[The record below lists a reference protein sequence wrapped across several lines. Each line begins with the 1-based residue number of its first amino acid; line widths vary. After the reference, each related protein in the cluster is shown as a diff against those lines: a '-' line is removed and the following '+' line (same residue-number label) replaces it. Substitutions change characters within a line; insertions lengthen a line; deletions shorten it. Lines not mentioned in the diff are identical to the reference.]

1 MTILEGLVMG
11 AQNMLQPLNLFILVA
26 ATLIGFLG
34 GALPGIS
41 GTMMVILFLPLS
53 YAMDPIPAF
62 ILLTTVYSISVFSG
76 LISAILF
83 RTPGTPEA
91 VATVFDGY
99 PMAQKGKA
107 GQALGI
113 GIFCSAIG
121 GIIGCLFLIF
131 LTPPLSNL
139 ALSFSSPEYFSLALM
154 GLTVVV
160 SLGGKD
166 LTKGFIGVCLGLFLA
181 TIGMD
186 PLTGTERFTFNNV
199 ALLSGVDLIPVIIG
213 LFSVSEVLRK
223 SKEKTTLAP
232 ELREIKT
239 NIKIKIFDMEIF
251 KRIWRTMAK
260 SSIIGVIIGI
270 LPGIGATTAAM
281 VSYSEAVRSSKNPEE
296 FGTGIP
302 EGIAAPETANN
313 AAAMGTLIPLISLGI
328 PGGATAAVLLGAF
341 VLHGL
346 QPGPMLI
353 VNAPDL
359 VYTLFI
365 ALLLGN
371 ILILLLSKPFIRVF
385 SKILNIPYMA
395 LGPMI
400 LVFCIIGTYAV
411 NNSVFDI
418 WIMLLFGL
426 LGYLFDKIKFP
437 ISTII
442 LGLVLGPL
450 TETEFRR
457 SLEMSNGD
465 FSIFFT
471 RPISCGLLILA
482 AIAFIYGLYKTY
494 KKQSSVRVIAD

>member
-1 MTILEGLVMG
+1 MLDGLLMG
-11 AQNMLQPLNLFILVA
+11 AQNIVQPVNLFILIS

-62 ILLTTVYSISVFSG
+62 ILLTTVYSASVFSG
-76 LISAILF
+76 LISAVLF

-91 VATVFDGY
+91 IATVFDGY
-99 PMAQKGKA
+99 PMAQKGRP
-107 GQALGI
+107 GQALGT
-113 GIFCSAIG
+113 GIFCSAVG

-131 LTPPLSNL
+131 LTPLLSNL

-166 LTKGFIGVCLGLFLA
+166 LTKGFIGVGLGLFLG

-186 PLTGTERFTFNNV
+186 PLTGTERFTFNNSD
-199 ALLSGVDLIPVIIG
+199 LLSGIDLIPVIIG
-213 LFSVSEVLRK
+213 LFAVSEVLRK
-223 SKEKTTLAP
+223 SKEDITTVSSIKKFKT
-232 ELREIKT
+232 
-239 NIKIKIFDMEIF
+239 KIFDKEIL
-251 KRIWRTMAK
+251 KRIWRVMAK

-281 VSYSEAVRSSKNPEE
+281 VSYSEAVRSSKHPEE

-313 AAAMGTLIPLISLGI
+313 AAAMGTIIPLISLGI
-328 PGGATAAVLLGAF
+328 PGGASTAVLLGAF
-341 VLHGL
+341 VMHGL

-353 VNAPDL
+353 TNAPDL
-359 VYTLFI
+359 VYTLFV

-371 ILILLLSKPFIRVF
+371 ILILVLSKPFIRVF
-385 SKILNIPYMA
+385 TKIMNISYYI
-395 LGPMI
+395 LGPLI

-411 NNSVFDI
+411 NNSVSDL

-426 LGYLFDKIKFP
+426 LGYLFDKIEFP
-437 ISTII
+437 VSTVI

-450 TETEFRR
+450 AESEFRR
-457 SLEMSNGD
+457 SLEMSNGN
-465 FSIFFT
+465 FGIFFT
-471 RPISCGLLILA
+471 RPISSFLLILA
-482 AIAFIYGLYKTY
+482 GIALLYGLYNTY
-494 KKQSSVRVIAD
+494 KKEGLTKVVTQ

>member
-1 MTILEGLVMG
+1 MQPSMLVTGGTKGTGYAIAERFAREGYAV
-11 AQNMLQPLNLFILVA
+11 FITSRQEEA
-26 ATLIGFLG
+26 AVQAARKIADNYG
-34 GALPGIS
+34 
-41 GTMMVILFLPLS
+41 V
-53 YAMDPIPAF
+53 PAK
-62 ILLTTVYSISVFSG
+62 
-76 LISAILF
+76 
-83 RTPGTPEA
+83 
-91 VATVFDGY
+91 GY
-99 PMAQKGKA
+99 
-107 GQALGI
+107 ALGVTDEKQVADVFGDI
-113 GIFCSAIG
+113 RRQGY
-121 GIIGCLFLIF
+121 LIR
-131 LTPPLSNL
+131 
-139 ALSFSSPEYFSLALM
+139 
-154 GLTVVV
+154 TVVLNAAN
-160 SLGGKD
+160 LG
-166 LTKGFIGVCLGLFLA
+166 
-181 TIGMD
+181 IGMD

-411 NNSVFDI
+411 NKSVFDI